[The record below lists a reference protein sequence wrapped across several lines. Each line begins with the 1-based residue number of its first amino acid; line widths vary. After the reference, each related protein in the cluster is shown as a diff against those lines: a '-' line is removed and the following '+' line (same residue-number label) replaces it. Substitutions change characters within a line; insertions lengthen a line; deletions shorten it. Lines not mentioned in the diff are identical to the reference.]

1 MSLPARNWCRARPT
15 FTAQTGAA
23 LSSTATSNTITVS
36 GTGIGAAAISIV
48 GGTYSVNG
56 GGFVSTAGTVIAGDT
71 VTVRLT
77 TSASFSTVSTA
88 TLTMGGV
95 SAAFNVTTGAQLASN
110 AFTFTAQT
118 GVALS
123 STATSNTITVSGTG
137 IGAAAISIVG
147 GTYSVNGGGYV
158 SSAGTV
164 NLGDTVTVRLT
175 TSASYGTLSTATLT
189 IGGVSGSFNVTTIP
203 PVVSYT
209 APSPTGTGPI
219 TASFTGGG
227 PGCSFAT
234 AQYTPSSAVAAAAE
248 RVFFPHGL
256 FDFTTNNCGA
266 GATLTVT
273 ILYPSPVPGNA
284 KYYKYGPEFGGSPI
298 PHWYV
303 VPITIA
309 GNQVSFTVTDN
320 GQGDSN
326 AAAGFISDPGGLAL
340 FAVAPEGIPTLSG
353 WAMLILG
360 SLMALVGFGK
370 NAGRRENRVRRS

>member
-1 MSLPARNWCRARPT
+1 MNAGDPAGAGLPATDQRGLPRAQGVVDMGSVELQAVPGRFTSPHRP
-15 FTAQTGAA
+15 ARHW
-23 LSSTATSNTITVS
+23 
-36 GTGIGAAAISIV
+36 
-48 GGTYSVNG
+48 SV
-56 GGFVSTAGTVIAGDT
+56 
-71 VTVRLT
+71 
-77 TSASFSTVSTA
+77 
-88 TLTMGGV
+88 
-95 SAAFNVTTGAQLASN
+95 
-110 AFTFTAQT
+110 
-118 GVALS
+118 
-123 STATSNTITVSGTG
+123 TATSNTITVSGTG

-234 AQYTPSSAVAAAAE
+234 AQYTPSSAVAAALPSG
-248 RVFFPHGL
+248 VFFPHGL